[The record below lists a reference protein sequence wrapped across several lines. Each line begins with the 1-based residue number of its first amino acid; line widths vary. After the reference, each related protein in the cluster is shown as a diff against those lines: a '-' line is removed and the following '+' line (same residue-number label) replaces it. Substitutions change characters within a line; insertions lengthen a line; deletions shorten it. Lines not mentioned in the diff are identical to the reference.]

1 MERRSIT
8 GTSNEECHVGN
19 RARET
24 RTLDFRALM
33 RLFALASVQTEVQCE
48 NGAISAL
55 KVIRTWLMKLCVQSS
70 AAQAAAAA
78 PSKRIAIRQADWD
91 AKLDAVQVNKA

>member
-1 MERRSIT
+1 
-8 GTSNEECHVGN
+8 
-19 RARET
+19 
-24 RTLDFRALM
+24 M
-33 RLFALASVQTEVQCE
+33 RWFALASVRTEVRCE
-48 NGAISAL
+48 DGATSAL
-55 KVIRTWLMKLCVQSS
+55 KVIRTWLTELCVQSS